1 MNRQML
7 LLSLLGV
14 VLVAVLFYFFA
25 WAPKSTEI
33 EEIEAQIEQV
43 LTQQATTTQRIRALE
58 EVRQR
63 APEIEADLA
72 TVEAIV
78 PREVGLPA
86 ALRLLQLAAD
96 DSGVTLNTVAPG
108 RPAAVGDQGLASI
121 SLNLSISGSYFQV
134 VDFLRRV
141 GDPEITPRAILFS
154 SVSMAPEEYPQLNV
168 TVSGQMFALVGSPAP
183 PPEPEADPDADP
195 DAATEAPTDEATEE
209 GA

>member
-14 VLVAVLFYFFA
+14 ILVAVLFYFFA
-25 WAPKSTEI
+25 WSPKSAEI
-33 EEIEAQIEQV
+33 EELEVEIESV
-43 LTQQATTTQRIRALE
+43 LTQQATTEQRIRALE

-78 PREVGLPA
+78 PREVGLPS

-96 DSGVTLNTVAPG
+96 DSGVTLNTVSPG
-108 RPAAVGDQGLASI
+108 RPTAVGDQGLASI
-121 SLNLSISGSYFQV
+121 SLNLSLSGSYFQV

-154 SVSMAPEEYPQLNV
+154 SVSMAPEDYPQLNI

-183 PPEPEADPDADP
+183 PPEPEPDPDAE
-195 DAATEAPTDEATEE
+195 TETPGDDVQEE